1 MPPLI
6 ICERHGYWAAAVRR
20 YLVADTRIVETR
32 AYSQLASAEAEHP
45 QAMVAIELNAENQ
58 QQLLDYIAEREVN
71 CPEAPLVVLTWRGCE
86 SWEPLIREAGAVEV
100 LYQLRS
106 APRLA
111 ELFARYQATLPVEE
125 TDLLADIWQRLPWSP

>member
-6 ICERHGYWAAAVRR
+6 FCERQGHWAAEVRH
-20 YLVADTRIVETR
+20 YLDNEARIVETR
-32 AYSQLASAEAEHP
+32 AYSQLVAAEAEHP
-45 QAMVAIELNAENQ
+45 LAMVAVELHAKNHQEVLAYLAQ
-58 QQLLDYIAEREVN
+58 REVH
-71 CPEAPLVVLTWRGCE
+71 CPEAPLIALTWRGCE

-111 ELFARYQATLPVEE
+111 ELFQRYQQFVPVEE
-125 TDLLADIWQRLPWSP
+125 IDLLAEIWQSLPWSR